1 MIQNN
6 VYKTYVYIIM
16 FYNICTIIFNN
27 SDLYN
32 ENKELKLKLDIMLDY
47 EQEVKP
53 IADKILF
60 KYNKLYKKYG
70 INSKD
75 MDFAFALYEN
85 IDVIP
90 KSIKY
95 NEKEITVFNTLGK
108 INCILELINEHK
120 EELEYEIKEKLGK
133 IKGPKLVIYAL
144 DDLNIPENQIITYE
158 EN

>member
-60 KYNKLYKKYG
+60 KYNKLYRR
-70 INSKD
+70 D
-75 MDFAFALYEN
+75 AQCVE
-85 IDVIP
+85 
-90 KSIKY
+90 
-95 NEKEITVFNTLGK
+95 
-108 INCILELINEHK
+108 
-120 EELEYEIKEKLGK
+120 
-133 IKGPKLVIYAL
+133 
-144 DDLNIPENQIITYE
+144 
-158 EN
+158 